1 MMHGSTKLKKK
12 VQVNLTLNKRKTLVG
27 GAKRKRKGYTGG
39 REGAAEQRWHGLGWN
54 RLAYINSCFSEFSEL
69 CRVPSNNATA
79 CDEELGTMRKTA
91 TAGKVT
97 TALVQRD

>member
-1 MMHGSTKLKKK
+1 M
-12 VQVNLTLNKRKTLVG
+12 KTLVEVQRG
-27 GAKRKRKGYTGG
+27 KGKGNTGG

-54 RLAYINSCFSEFSEL
+54 RLDYINSGFSEFSEL
-69 CRVPSNNATA
+69 CRVPSNSAMA
-79 CDEELGTMRKTA
+79 CDEELETMRKTV